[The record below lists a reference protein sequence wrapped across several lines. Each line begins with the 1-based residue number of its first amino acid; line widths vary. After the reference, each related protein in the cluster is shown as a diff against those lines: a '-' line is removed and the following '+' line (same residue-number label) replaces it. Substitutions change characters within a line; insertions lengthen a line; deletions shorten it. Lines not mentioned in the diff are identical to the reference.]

1 MNNPPQTDKYFSQ
14 AAIKS
19 RIDQRQ
25 KRYLYLVL
33 HLILVLVITVFVVL
47 DSVAVIQFLSEIHS
61 GTAAILDNFW
71 SGFSGPQRAAIL
83 IAAWLTLPFHYA
95 WVVSRLSAEKI
106 LDREMRETREYE
118 LRRYELEHG
127 RSDREALY
135 RLSADGELF
144 YDDEEIEYDVK
155 PKRKLKG

>member
-14 AAIKS
+14 AAIKR

-25 KRYLYLVL
+25 KRSLYLVL
-33 HLILVLVITVFVVL
+33 HLILVLVITAFVVTDAGVML
-47 DSVAVIQFLSEIHS
+47 QFLSEIHA
-61 GTAAILDNFW
+61 GLTVRLIDFRN
-71 SGFSGPQRAAIL
+71 GFSGLQL
-83 IAAWLTLPFHYA
+83 IAVMVTAWLTLPFHYA

-127 RSDREALY
+127 RSDRDAVY
-135 RLSADGELF
+135 RLSADGEIF

-155 PKRKLKG
+155 PKRRHEI